1 MQRTDWAVAVGD
13 RVGRLVDPRNLA
25 KQSIGPVASDST
37 LFLIE
42 GAPSAADGVAMTFL
56 SPEFQRR

>member
-13 RVGRLVDPRNLA
+13 RVGRLIDPRSQA
-25 KQSIGPVASDST
+25 EQSIGPVASDST
-37 LFLIE
+37 MFLIK
-42 GAPSAADGVAMTFL
+42 GAPSAGDGVAMTFL